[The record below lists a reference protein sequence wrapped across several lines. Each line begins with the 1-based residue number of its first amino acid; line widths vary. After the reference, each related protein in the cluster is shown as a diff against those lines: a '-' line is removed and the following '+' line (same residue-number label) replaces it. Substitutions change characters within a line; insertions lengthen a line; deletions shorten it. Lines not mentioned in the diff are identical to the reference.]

1 LETEA
6 MTVQAGKG
14 KTVKWKWGSGVAEG
28 EVEESFAR
36 RVQRTLK
43 GAKVVKNGSAENP
56 ALLIRQQDGDRVLKL
71 RSELTG

>member
-1 LETEA
+1 VE
-6 MTVQAGKG
+6 V
-14 KTVKWKWGSGVAEG
+14 G
-28 EVEESFAR
+28 EWRRRRRGQESFAR